1 MERSQVWIVR
11 LVLDIPSI
19 LVEDVRL
26 DSLKEV
32 KLRYLVLSVWILLI
46 VGAANFGPAATL
58 EEYIAKAEAYK
69 NDGRFDDAIST
80 MEQAVKEYPKQ
91 SSAHTQ
97 LGIMLSEKAQR
108 ARDYMEIGEIAGRAF
123 AAWDRA
129 LVLDSG
135 NILARFYR
143 GAWAVN
149 MPKFAGQ
156 LDKGISDLEIITQV
170 LAEAPDPSSKQQLVE
185 AYQYLATGYQKN
197 AEYGKAKKIHEKI
210 IGLVPE
216 TEFARSAQGN
226 IDKIVAFEKWQAER
240 VKNLPSD
247 TPEIIKLRERCKKEP
262 ANFDI
267 HLALGKAYY
276 DIGNYEEAAKV
287 LRKAVGIDQT
297 SSEAYKVLTFS
308 LNEINSVGYDPRI
321 YLDTDFRT
329 DLAFEA
335 ADALD
340 KAVELAPEDIELR
353 FTRGVTSI
361 QMPFFVNKMEQ
372 GIEDLKIVSEGD
384 VADDMKAE
392 ALYWLGYAYQKMGTS
407 YWTRVVSKYYTT
419 EAAQNVFN
427 ASRPPVKHVDLSKYT
442 VPVVSIDFELSF
454 RDELAPQT
462 AVWIENDKGEFVK
475 TIYVSGFSAHAKERQ
490 VNLPVWTKSSE
501 FVDVDAVT
509 GASIDLGH
517 HIYIWDLK
525 DHKGKK
531 VGSGN
536 YKVFVEV
543 AYWPSMQ
550 YQRVET
556 KIAVGKKEA
565 REVVQEGNMIPYLEV
580 RFIP

>member
-1 MERSQVWIVR
+1 MAVVTNR
-11 LVLDIPSI
+11 LNGSVYF
-19 LVEDVRL
+19 
-26 DSLKEV
+26 KEV
-32 KLRYLVLSVWILLI
+32 KLKYLGFLALMLLV
-46 VGAANFGPAATL
+46 VGSANFGATETL
-58 EEYIAKAEAYK
+58 EEYITKAEAYK
-69 NDGRFDDAIST
+69 NNGQFDEAIST
-80 MEQAVKEYPKQ
+80 MEQAVKKYPEQ
-91 SSAHTQ
+91 SDAYAQ
-97 LGIMLSEKAQR
+97 LGVMLSEKAQR
-108 ARDYMEIGEIAGRAF
+108 TRDYIQIFEIAKQAF
-123 AAWDRA
+123 AAWDKA
-129 LVLDSG
+129 LVIDPR
-135 NILARFYR
+135 NFTARFYR
-143 GAWAVN
+143 GAWSVN
-149 MPKFAGQ
+149 IPKSVGR
-156 LDKGISDLEIITQV
+156 LSSGIDDFVIITKALEQS
-170 LAEAPDPSSKQQLVE
+170 PDPSSKERLVD

-210 IGLVPE
+210 IGLAPE
-216 TEFARSAQGN
+216 TKFAQSAQEN
-226 IDKIVAFEKWQAER
+226 IDKIVAFERWQAER
-240 VKNLPSD
+240 AKNLPGD

-267 HLALGKAYY
+267 HLALGKAYH
-276 DIGNYEEAAKV
+276 DIGNYEEAANA
-287 LRKAVGIDQT
+287 LRKAVSIDQA
-297 SSEAYKVLTFS
+297 SSEAYKLLVFS

-340 KAVELAPEDIELR
+340 KAVGLAPEDIELR

-427 ASRPPVKHVDLSKYT
+427 ASRPPVKHVDLSKYA

-462 AVWIENDKGEFVK
+462 AVWIESAKGEFVK

-525 DHKGKK
+525 DYKGKK
-531 VGSGN
+531 VSSGD
-536 YKVFVEV
+536 YKIFVEV

-550 YQRVET
+550 YQRVEAS
-556 KIAVGKKEA
+556 IPVGKKEA
-565 REVVQEGNMIPYLEV
+565 RKVVEEGNFIPYLEV
-580 RFIP
+580 RYQP